1 MVADP
6 MFHARSK
13 HIELDILFVSDKV
26 LQQALFICYIPSLEQ
41 VVDIFT
47 KHISSLLFFMF

>member
-1 MVADP
+1 MVANP